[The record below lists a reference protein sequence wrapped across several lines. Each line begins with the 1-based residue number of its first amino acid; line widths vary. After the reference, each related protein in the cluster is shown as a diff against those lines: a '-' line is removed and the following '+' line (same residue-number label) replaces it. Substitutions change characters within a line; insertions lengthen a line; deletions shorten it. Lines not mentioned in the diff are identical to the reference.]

1 VTYKIAEAERYLRW
15 ILGSNFEVTINCNSN
30 QMWTVTCSDV
40 NSEVVIECVDPILS
54 VAITDAYLKARLTK
68 RFNEDSPL

>member
-1 VTYKIAEAERYLRW
+1 VTYKIAEAERYLQW
-15 ILGSNFEVTINCNSN
+15 ILGSNFEVTMNCNSN
-30 QMWTVTCSDV
+30 QIWTVTCSDA

-54 VAITDAYLKARLTK
+54 VAITDAYLKARFTK